1 MLGRWQS
8 FEGWKLCVRVFK
20 HSMQDLASLVELFKP
35 DLGTLNCLRSQSL
48 SVFDECLFNELH
60 HIITATT
67 DSGEKVDELA
77 HLLKGVISIETLVD
91 NFLFNDF
98 PELIILQVHT
108 RGALDCH
115 QNWFHCF
122 SVKSGDGFL
131 H

>member
-8 FEGWKLCVRVFK
+8 FEGWKLCIRVFK
-20 HSMQDLASLVELFKP
+20 YSMQDLASLVELFKP

-60 HIITATT
+60 HIITATA
-67 DSGEKVDELA
+67 DSGKKIDELA
-77 HLLKGVISIETLVD
+77 HLLEGVISIEAFID
-91 NFLFNDF
+91 NFLLNNF

-115 QNWFHCF
+115 QDWFHCF
-122 SVKSGDGFL
+122 SVKRGDGFL

>member
-8 FEGWKLCVRVFK
+8 FEGWKLCIRVFK
-20 HSMQDLASLVELFKP
+20 YSMQDLASLVELFKP

-60 HIITATT
+60 HIVTATA
-67 DSGEKVDELA
+67 DSGKKIDKLA
-77 HLLKGVISIETLVD
+77 HLLEGVISIEAFVD
-91 NFLFNDF
+91 NFLFNNF

-108 RGALDCH
+108 RGTLDCR

-122 SVKSGDGFL
+122 SVKSGDGL
-131 H
+131 LD